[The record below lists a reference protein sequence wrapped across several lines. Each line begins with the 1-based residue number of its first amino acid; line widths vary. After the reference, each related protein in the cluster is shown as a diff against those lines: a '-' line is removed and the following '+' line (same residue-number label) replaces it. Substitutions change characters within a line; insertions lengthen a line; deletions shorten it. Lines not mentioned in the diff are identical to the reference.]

1 MKSTHRTAASLALAL
16 AAGAAAAHTG
26 HGTSSAYEGLVHP
39 LGLDHLL
46 AMVAVGLWSAAAL
59 QGRARLAGPAL
70 FMAALVAGATA
81 GTAGLGGSLVETG
94 IAASVVLMGVL
105 LALARRLPVAQGL
118 ALIAAVGALHGL
130 AHGAELPAGGG
141 FAGYAAGFLATTAL
155 LHGAGLGLGR
165 AVLGLQA
172 WVWRVLA
179 TGVGGAGLLL
189 LARV

>member
-1 MKSTHRTAASLALAL
+1 MKSTSRTVAALAL
-16 AAGAAAAHTG
+16 VLAAGSAVAHTG
-26 HGTSSAYEGLVHP
+26 HGTGSAYAGLVHP

-46 AMVAVGLWSAAAL
+46 AMVAVGVWSAAAL

-70 FMAALVAGATA
+70 FMAALALGAAAGA
-81 GTAGLGGSLVETG
+81 AGLGGAFVETG
-94 IAASVVLMGVL
+94 IAASVVLLGVL

-118 ALIAAVGALHGL
+118 ALVAAVGLLHGL
-130 AHGAELPAGGG
+130 AHGAELPAGAG

-155 LHGAGLGLGR
+155 LHAAGLGLGR
-165 AVLGLQA
+165 AALGLQA
-172 WVWRVLA
+172 WVWRALA